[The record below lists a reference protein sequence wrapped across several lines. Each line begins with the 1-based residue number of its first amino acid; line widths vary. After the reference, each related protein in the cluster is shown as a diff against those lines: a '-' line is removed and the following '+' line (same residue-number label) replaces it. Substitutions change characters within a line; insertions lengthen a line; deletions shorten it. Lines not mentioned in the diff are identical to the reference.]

1 MMTMT
6 GGSAPLFLYA
16 LRTVTEGA
24 ASAAY
29 DWIGRG
35 RKDDGDGAAVD
46 AMRAAL
52 NQLAIDGLVVI
63 GEGEKDEAPALY
75 NGERLGTGPGGAD
88 SGGSALG
95 DTQLDIAVDPVE
107 GTTYLAN
114 GQTNA
119 LAVIAVAPRG
129 AMMDPGPAFYMEK
142 LVVPPA
148 AKGKIDPSW
157 SVERRLT
164 ALAQALGKPVGDLT
178 VYVLEKPR
186 HRALVERIHEAGAR
200 VALYPA
206 GDVAGALMASI
217 PDSGID
223 ALMGTGGTPEGVM
236 SACAVR
242 ALGGEFMG
250 RLDPQLPSEQIAV
263 RDAGLNATDWY
274 AMEDM
279 IKSDNVFFCA
289 TGITTGLLLDGVQRT
304 STHERLHTML
314 ISGASGERQ
323 MLVNWRKRD
332 PAA

>member
-16 LRTVTEGA
+16 LRSVTEAA

-35 RKDDGDGAAVD
+35 RKEDGDGAAVD
-46 AMRAAL
+46 AMRTQL
-52 NQLAIDGLVVI
+52 NQLAIDGVVVI

-75 NGERLGTGPGGAD
+75 QGERLG
-88 SGGSALG
+88 SARDDL
-95 DTQLDIAVDPVE
+95 QLDIAVDPVE

-114 GQTNA
+114 GMTNA

-129 AMMDPGPAFYMEK
+129 TMMDPGPAFYMEK
-142 LVVPPA
+142 LAVPPA
-148 AKGKIDPSW
+148 ARGKIDPTW
-157 SVERRLT
+157 PVERRLT
-164 ALAQALGKPVGDLT
+164 ALAQALNKPVGDLT
-178 VYVLEKPR
+178 IYVLEKPR
-186 HRALVERIHEAGAR
+186 HRILVERIHEAGAR

-206 GDVAGALMASI
+206 GDVAGALMAAI

-250 RLDPQLPSEQIAV
+250 RLDPQLPTEQIAV
-263 RDAGLNATDWY
+263 QKAGLNTERWY

-279 IKSDNVFFCA
+279 ISSQNVFFCA
-289 TGITTGLLLDGVQRT
+289 TGITSGLLVDGIQRT
-304 STHERLHTML
+304 ATHERLETLMV
-314 ISGASGERQ
+314 SGDSGERQ
-323 MLVNWRKRD
+323 KMVNWRPLGDGKRG
-332 PAA
+332 